1 MTITY
6 GIIFLTLGLLF
17 GSFLNVCI
25 YRLPLGQSIVWPSSH
40 CPECKTKIKS
50 WDNIPVI
57 SYLFLRGK
65 CRSCKS
71 KISLRY
77 PVVEI
82 LTGILFCALFIKFGF
97 STDVIVFLLLAALLV
112 VISFIDIEYKLI
124 LNKITIPG
132 LIIGAALTWQLS
144 SQSLFQIAI
153 GMILGGGLLVA
164 VAILGRGMFGKESM
178 GMGDVKMAAMIGAF
192 VGAQGITLSLF
203 LGFII
208 AGIFSSIGI
217 ALKKMKRTSYIP
229 FGPFIALGT
238 IVYIFFGEQ
247 IINWYLTF
255 SGLN

>member
-6 GIIFLTLGLLF
+6 DIIFLALGLLF

-25 YRLPLGQSIVWPSSH
+25 YRLPIGQSIVWPSSF
-40 CPECKTKIKS
+40 CPECKSKIKH

-57 SYLFLRGK
+57 SYLLLHGK
-65 CRSCKS
+65 CRSCSS

-77 PVVEI
+77 PLVEI
-82 LTGILFCALFIKFGF
+82 LTGILFCALFIKVGF
-97 STDVIVFLLLAALLV
+97 SKEVIVLLLLAALLV

-132 LIIGAALTWQLS
+132 LIIGAVLTWQLS
-144 SQSLFQIAI
+144 SKSLLQIGI
-153 GMILGGGLLVA
+153 GLLLGGGLLVA
-164 VAILGRGMFGKESM
+164 VAFLGRGLFGKESM

-192 VGAQGITLSLF
+192 IGAQGITLSLF

-255 SGLN
+255 SGLK